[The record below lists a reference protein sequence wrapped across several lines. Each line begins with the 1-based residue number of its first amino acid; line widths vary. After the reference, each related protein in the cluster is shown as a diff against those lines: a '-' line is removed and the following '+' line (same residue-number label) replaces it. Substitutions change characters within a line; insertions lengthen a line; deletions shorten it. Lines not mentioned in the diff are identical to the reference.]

1 MAQEPISWKSNVGLN
16 NVGSYQVS
24 GAPYSKGNIDAT
36 KEHQTI
42 TFPDVTNW
50 VQVVNNG
57 SNTLKVGFS
66 DIGLSGSNYFEISA
80 NSKSDVLR
88 LKVSELH
95 LYGGAAGTVSV
106 VAGLTNIDAKR
117 TSTASGTSWSGSA
130 GVG

>member
-42 TFPDVTNW
+42 TFPDVTTW

-95 LYGGAAGTVSV
+95 LYGGAVGTVSV